1 MRTPVLALFWGFTAY
16 AFVVRTTL
24 QKLRTRDGGV
34 RGISLDRGVLAFA
47 AGLLLVPAWLAVG
60 IAPFLSPVKA
70 WAPGLALT
78 LVGIAL
84 ALASQ
89 RAMGSAWRIGVA
101 PGERTA
107 LVTRGPFR
115 WVRNPFFTGMSLI
128 AAGTTLSG
136 PTIAGAVATVVLFA
150 TLIVQVRVVEEPHLV
165 RTFGDDFLT
174 YARRTGRF
182 LPGLGRIT

>member
-1 MRTPVLALFWGFTAY
+1 MRIPLLALFWGFTAY
-16 AFVVRTTL
+16 AFIVRTAL

-34 RGISLDRGVLAFA
+34 RGISLDRGLLAFA
-47 AGLLLVPAWLAVG
+47 AGILLVPAWLLVG
-60 IAPFLSPVKA
+60 IAPLFSQA
-70 WAPGLALT
+70 TTWAPGLALT

-89 RAMGSAWRIGVA
+89 SAMGSAWRIGVA

-128 AAGTTLSG
+128 AAGTTLSA
-136 PTIAGAVATVVLFA
+136 PTLGGRVATVVLFA

-165 RTFGDDFLT
+165 HTFGDEFLT

-182 LPGLGRIT
+182 LPGLGRLT